1 MNKGGE
7 SDIASI
13 NKNQINY
20 FNKNIANLPNTVS
33 NCFIKKIKTSTIQ
46 KKLPKKYIQ
55 EKFKFNKIIIKNIK
69 KYDLN
74 QSQKNLSII
83 NDIIDKKQN
92 HFCSMYRDYFI
103 YKCQEEFFRKYYHMD
118 ESVKRFPKFYLYY
131 CNYFKF
137 FLKPTLSDLYM
148 CDLIRKNG
156 DNQAK
161 YFYDKYNHFKDKTKE
176 KGDKYDFKSIFT
188 IITKNEI
195 DNNTDIVNSD
205 NISKIENNNTNTNT
219 NTHNNPKQK
228 NINKTNFNQSTL
240 ILSYDSLNNSKNKNM
255 EQIEEPSIS
264 LLSIANLINQN
275 KNLNDKDEENR
286 KTEEEFIKNK
296 INLFLNLNDKITQK
310 STTILTSA
318 RSKIFDSLKEKTNL
332 KRRKNVFKYKSNKDE
347 IHNLNNDNSNNNI
360 RLLKNENQEIKHDLN
375 LNSKNPH
382 IKNNINLSLPQKP
395 KINKIYEKN
404 NKNDSPEKININ
416 KENKMIVINSRNDK
430 RRNNFNY
437 INTNINLNMNLKI
450 KIKTNTMNLRYTKS
464 NTSLNTLKNLRP
476 RKQPSCTLKT
486 DCYQTSHITNNNSSK
501 KCYSSISNLKSS
513 INSIEKISQNKS
525 KNIYKNSS
533 HKNYNNF
540 TTQITRVQ
548 KKVSTSRNISTD
560 FTHNRKMDN
569 PPKNIYFF
577 SSGLSQINKNEKI
590 YKNNN
595 ICLSS
600 HIFYKTFK
608 NEDNKNIKGINNL
621 KKDSEKKISVYSGLS
636 RKNLPKNRLY
646 SSSIEDKK
654 QTLNKLFKELENLT
668 LLKHNKENNIDKS
681 NRHTVIEYNQK
692 YN

>member
-1 MNKGGE
+1 MNKEEE
-7 SDIASI
+7 SDILPI
-13 NKNQINY
+13 NKNQINN
-20 FNKNIANLPNTVS
+20 FNKNIDNLPNTAP
-33 NCFIKKIKTSTIQ
+33 NCFIKQIKASSRQ

-55 EKFKFNKIIIKNIK
+55 EKYKFIKIIINNIK
-69 KYDLN
+69 KYDLT
-74 QSQKNLSII
+74 QSKKNLFII
-83 NDIIDKKQN
+83 NNIINKKQN

-103 YKCQEEFFRKYYHMD
+103 YKCQEEFFRKYYHLD
-118 ESVKRFPKFYLYY
+118 EIVKRFPKFYLYY

-156 DNQAK
+156 DSQAK
-161 YFYDKYNHFKDKTKE
+161 YFYDKYNHFKNKTKE

-195 DNNTDIVNSD
+195 DNNADIVNSD

-228 NINKTNFNQSTL
+228 NINETNYNQSTL
-240 ILSYDSLNNSKNKNM
+240 ILSYDSLDNSKNKNM

-275 KNLNDKDEENR
+275 KNLSDKDEDNG

-332 KRRKNVFKYKSNKDE
+332 KRRKNVFKYKSNEDE

-360 RLLKNENQEIKHDLN
+360 RLLKNENKEIKLDLN

-404 NKNDSPEKININ
+404 NKDDSPEKININ

-430 RRNNFNY
+430 RRSNFNY
-437 INTNINLNMNLKI
+437 INTNINLNMNL

-486 DCYQTSHITNNNSSK
+486 DFYQTSHITNNNSSK

-540 TTQITRVQ
+540 TTQITRVP
-548 KKVSTSRNISTD
+548 KKVPTSRNISTD
-560 FTHNRKMDN
+560 FTQNRKMDN

-621 KKDSEKKISVYSGLS
+621 KKESEKKISVYSGLS
-636 RKNLPKNRLY
+636 RKNLPKNKLY

-668 LLKHNKENNIDKS
+668 LLKHNKESNIDKS

>member
-1 MNKGGE
+1 MNKE
-7 SDIASI
+7 EEFDIIPI
-13 NKNQINY
+13 NKIKKNN
-20 FNKNIANLPNTVS
+20 FNKNLVNLPNSIS
-33 NCFIKKIKTSTIQ
+33 NCLFKQIKASSIQ
-46 KKLPKKYIQ
+46 KKLPKKIIQ
-55 EKFKFNKIIIKNIK
+55 EKYKFNKIIINNIK

-74 QSQKNLSII
+74 ESQKNLFII
-83 NDIIDKKQN
+83 NDIINKKQN
-92 HFCSMYRDYFI
+92 HFCSIYRDYFI

-118 ESVKRFPKFYLYY
+118 EIVKRFPKFYLYY

-137 FLKPTLSDLYM
+137 FLKPMLSDLYM

-161 YFYDKYNHFKDKTKE
+161 YFYDKYNHFKEKTKE

-195 DNNTDIVNSD
+195 DNNADIANSD
-205 NISKIENNNTNTNT
+205 NISKIENNNTNNNT
-219 NTHNNPKQK
+219 NNNPKKK
-228 NINKTNFNQSTL
+228 NINETNYNQSTL
-240 ILSYDSLNNSKNKNM
+240 ILSYDSLDNSKNKNM
-255 EQIEEPSIS
+255 EQMEEPSIS
-264 LLSIANLINQN
+264 LLSLANLIKQN
-275 KNLNDKDEENR
+275 KNLNDKDEENG

-296 INLFLNLNDKITQK
+296 INLFLNLNDKLTQK

-332 KRRKNVFKYKSNKDE
+332 KRRKNVFKYKTNDGE
-347 IHNLNNDNSNNNI
+347 IHNLNNNNSNNNI
-360 RLLKNENQEIKHDLN
+360 KILKNDNKEIKPDLN
-375 LNSKNPH
+375 LNSKNPQ
-382 IKNNINLSLPQKP
+382 IKNNVNLSLPQKP

-404 NKNDSPEKININ
+404 NNNDSLEKINISR
-416 KENKMIVINSRNDK
+416 ENKMISINSRNDK
-430 RRNNFNY
+430 RKSNFNY
-437 INTNINLNMNLKI
+437 INTNINMNI
-450 KIKTNTMNLRYTKS
+450 KPKTNTMNLRYTKS
-464 NTSLNTLKNLRP
+464 NTSLNTLKNIRP

-486 DCYQTSHITNNNSSK
+486 DFYQTSHITKNNNSRK
-501 KCYSSISNLKSS
+501 IYSSISNLKNS
-513 INSIEKISQNKS
+513 INTIEKISQNK
-525 KNIYKNSS
+525 NLYKNSS
-533 HKNYNNF
+533 YKNYNNF
-540 TTQITRVQ
+540 STQITKVQ
-548 KKVSTSRNISTD
+548 KKIPASRNISND

-569 PPKNIYFF
+569 PPKNIFFF
-577 SSGLSQINKNEKI
+577 SSGLNQINKNEKI

-621 KKDSEKKISVYSGLS
+621 KKDSEKKISVYNGLS
-636 RKNLPKNRLY
+636 RRNLTKNRLY

-668 LLKHNKENNIDKS
+668 LLKHNKENNNGKNNIY
-681 NRHTVIEYNQK
+681 TVIEYNKK